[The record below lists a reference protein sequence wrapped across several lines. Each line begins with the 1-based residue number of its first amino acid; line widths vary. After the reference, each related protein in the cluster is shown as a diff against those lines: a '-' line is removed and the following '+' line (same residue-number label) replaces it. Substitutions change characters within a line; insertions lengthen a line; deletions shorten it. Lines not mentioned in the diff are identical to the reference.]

1 MKLVRLL
8 FLILFSITPYIWSL
22 EVIDHISIQFFYF
35 SIFNFVCFLF
45 NISNLKSNKIE
56 VENLK
61 KSKLLINLI
70 VFVLFGLSTYTFAL
84 NPNEVLVVFS
94 RWFNVCLAVLN
105 VFLLISK
112 FKNKWLIIS
121 SIAVIT
127 LTIEVFFTLTQF
139 YSIISVYKYD
149 FSYAFRLL
157 GLASNKNVN
166 AASIVSKLPFLL
178 YFIHFYKNKLVKSLS
193 HIVLFSSVFSLM
205 IISSRATFISLL
217 FIVTVYLISYL
228 FIKFEKNQFI
238 VTVLPVLGL
247 IFLAVLTPNIL
258 FESNNS
264 ASLINRVNTIVSG
277 KDVSANSRLRYYSQ
291 AFESFKENPILGI
304 GLGNWKVESVKYDNK
319 SMNGYVVQYH
329 VHNDFLQNL
338 AELGVI
344 GFLLY
349 VLIFIQIG
357 IINLK
362 KFITS
367 DLNSSSYFLAVL
379 MSLGAYIV
387 DSNLNFPQA
396 RLTNLVLF
404 ILLIVSTIFSSFKK
418 NNEAA

>member
-1 MKLVRLL
+1 MKFIYIL
-8 FLILFSITPYIWSL
+8 FLIFFSITPYIWSI

-45 NISNLKSNKIE
+45 NISKFNKTELEKLKD
-56 VENLK
+56 
-61 KSKLLINLI
+61 SKLIINLI
-70 VFVLFGLSTYTFAL
+70 VFTLFGLSTYTYAI

-112 FKNKWLIIS
+112 FKNKGLIIS
-121 SIAVIT
+121 SIAVVT
-127 LTIEVFFTLTQF
+127 LTIEVFFTLSQF
-139 YSIISVYKYD
+139 YSIISVFKYD

-178 YFIHFYKNKLVKSLS
+178 YFIHCYKNTYIKSLS
-193 HIVLFSSVFSLM
+193 FLILFSSVFSLM

-217 FIVTVYLISYL
+217 LIVTIYLISYL
-228 FIKFEKNQFI
+228 FLKYHKNEI
-238 VTVLPVLGL
+238 ISNVLPVLGI
-247 IFLAVLTPNIL
+247 IFLGIITPNLL
-258 FESNNS
+258 FDNNNS

-291 AFESFKENPILGI
+291 AYESFKENPILGI
-304 GLGNWKVESVKYDNK
+304 GLGNWKVESVRYDNK

-338 AELGVI
+338 AELGII

-362 KFITS
+362 KFIIS
-367 DLNSSSYFLAVL
+367 DLKSSSFFLAVL
-379 MSLGAYIV
+379 LSLGAYIV

-404 ILLIVSTIFSSFKK
+404 ILLIVSTGFSSYNN
-418 NNEAA
+418 NNETT